1 MTANYQSYLNYLASF
16 ADSHMMAVDAERN
29 VYPLFADIKKLIGHY
44 QTTISKFQN
53 VQDELVA
60 FIDKLNFDDRDFDY
74 YQELF
79 MKLRKVDS
87 YLQELKSKQVPSS
100 VQQKVQ
106 GFISNTYKT
115 ASLYNLDETEE
126 QVLSYHN
133 QSAEVDRYE
142 KYEAERKSQNT
153 KTYIILGV
161 IAVIIILIVV
171 KCNS

>member
-1 MTANYQSYLNYLASF
+1 MTTNYQSYLNYLASF

-60 FIDKLNFDDRDFDY
+60 FIDKLNFDDKDFDY

-79 MKLRKVDS
+79 IKLRKVDG
-87 YLQELKSKQVPSS
+87 YLQELKSKQLPSS
-100 VQQKVQ
+100 VKQKVQ
-106 GFISNTYKT
+106 EFISHKYES
-115 ASLYNLDETEE
+115 ASLYDLEETEE

-142 KYEAERKSQNT
+142 KYKAERKSQNT
-153 KTYIILGV
+153 KTLIILGV
-161 IAVIIILIVV
+161 IVLIITLIVV
-171 KCNS
+171 KCNL